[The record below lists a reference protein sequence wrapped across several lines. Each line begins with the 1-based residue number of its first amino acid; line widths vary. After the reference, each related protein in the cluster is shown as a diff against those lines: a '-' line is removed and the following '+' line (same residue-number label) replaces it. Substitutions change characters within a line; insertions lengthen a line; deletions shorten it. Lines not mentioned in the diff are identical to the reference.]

1 MEIMNNRPKFNMPK
15 QPSLEQ
21 LTSTLKNA
29 SKNTSVGPQE
39 PNFME
44 FYARNFFKNF
54 STHSTIV
61 FVDMFLSTVLS
72 GSQAKK
78 KRNLF

>member
-1 MEIMNNRPKFNMPK
+1 MEIMNNRPRFNMPK

-21 LTSTLKNA
+21 LISTLKNA

-44 FYARNFFKNF
+44 FYARNFF
-54 STHSTIV
+54 
-61 FVDMFLSTVLS
+61 
-72 GSQAKK
+72 
-78 KRNLF
+78 